1 MKLPSQVVINECWA
15 RDGLQNQQQFLST
28 DQKLEMMELLVKA
41 GFKRIEATSFSH
53 PKYVP
58 QFKDALEVLKGLPDA
73 KDVQFK
79 TTCVNRKAL
88 ERAVEAK
95 RVGIRIDEVSFV
107 MAAHEKYNLE
117 NVRMNNLELLEIIKG
132 NIKTAKKEEFDSI
145 VVSISTAFGY
155 KEFGDVE
162 PNQITELV
170 EFFYNL
176 GITKIAISDTTGMAN
191 PKQSYDLFSSLIKAF
206 SKVEFI
212 AHFHDTKGWGIANS
226 LAALQAGV
234 KFIDTSLGG
243 IGGPPAKRLQ
253 AGETNTGNV
262 CTEDFVLMLQEMG
275 VKTGLNQSTVMKAGK
290 LSESILGRQRSY
302 TLIG

>member
-15 RDGLQNQQQFLST
+15 RDGLQNQHQYIDT
-28 DQKLEMMELLVKA
+28 NQKIEMLELLVKA
-41 GFKRIEATSFSH
+41 GFQRIEATSFSH

-58 QFKDALEVLKGLPDA
+58 QFKDALDVLKRLPGA
-73 KDVQFK
+73 KNVQFK

-88 ERAVEAK
+88 ERAIEAK
-95 RVGIRIDEVSFV
+95 KAGIRIDEISFV
-107 MAAHEKYNLE
+107 MAAHEDYNLE
-117 NVRMNNLELLEIIKG
+117 NVRMNNLELLKTIKE
-132 NIKTAKKEEFDSI
+132 NIKTAKGEEFDSI

-155 KEFGDVE
+155 EEFGDVD
-162 PNQITELV
+162 PNQIKELV

-191 PKQSYDLFSSLIKAF
+191 PKQSYDLFTSLIKAF

-212 AHFHDTKGWGIANS
+212 AHFHDTKGCGIANN

-234 KFIDTSLGG
+234 TFFDTSLGG

-253 AGETNTGNV
+253 EGETNTGNV

-275 VKTGLNQSTVMKAGK
+275 VKTELNLPTVMQAGK

-302 TLIG
+302 TLIS